1 MDAMLGFVMQ
11 AVTVAVCVA
20 AVVMVLAVFF
30 NWQTKRSSRQPGVD
44 VAKVEDIFDP
54 AKFYDILLNSGQTL
68 KGLQFDG
75 MVRLTGDN
83 DLASP
88 LRGMAVLRYGDGRKV
103 ILRMDTVRV
112 FEEARAK
119 PEEAGAVQ

>member
-1 MDAMLGFVMQ
+1 MDGILGFIAQ
-11 AVTVAVCVA
+11 AVTVAVCIA
-20 AVVMVLAVFF
+20 AVVMILTVFF
-30 NWQTKRSSRQPGVD
+30 NWQTKHSSRQPGVD

-54 AKFYDILLNSGQTL
+54 AKFYDIMLNSGQML
-68 KGLQFDG
+68 QGLQFDG

-88 LRGMAVLRYGDGRKV
+88 LRGMAVLRYDDGRKV

-112 FEEARAK
+112 FEEARAR
-119 PEEAGAVQ
+119 PDINETGQ